1 MNRHLHT
8 HSIANDQHR
17 AALVRMAVQKGVERA
32 RGDFHFALMSEGLDD
47 ETIALF
53 AHDAWEA
60 LAQRMVFDYPQFAQK
75 LYMQAYRSAYRA
87 HLNALANGDY
97 HTTAELV
104 AAIETEIGLTSPP
117 AGAPPRT
124 GE

>member
-1 MNRHLHT
+1 MNRDQHT
-8 HSIANDQHR
+8 HSIANDHHR
-17 AALVRMAVQKGVERA
+17 AALIHMAAQKGVEQA

-60 LAQRMVFDYPQFAQK
+60 LTRRMVFDYPQFAQK
-75 LYMQAYRSAYRA
+75 LYLHAYRSAYRA
-87 HLNALANGDY
+87 HLNALASAEY

-104 AAIETEIGLTSPP
+104 AAIEAEIGLTPP
-117 AGAPPRT
+117 AGATPSA